1 MDLGKSINISMAI
14 DGLNQQSLSD
24 KTGIAQTSISQ
35 MIARGTCHTGTLD
48 RLAEAFGIRTS
59 EFVARGEK

>member
-14 DGLNQQSLSD
+14 ASINQQGLSD

-35 MIARGTCHTGTLD
+35 MVARGTCHTDTLKK
-48 RLAEAFGIRTS
+48 LSKAFDIKVS
-59 EFVARGEK
+59 EFIARGEQ